1 MMNQPGT
8 TFENVSQR
16 VVFSHLRQLSDHCPV
31 LPEGLSPDEQRDM
44 RASQQDLYDF
54 FRAFYRCA
62 YDHPE
67 AFGLPLTEDVYVREG
82 DGKEAK
88 QDVAKK
94 IKKVRVK
101 MAYGIDFLYLAGE
114 QGVLVNGHLRL
125 KEGDCASFLAKSPR
139 VKQKLLKGM
148 EEAGMTL
155 SEGDDGVLVGNTRH
169 PNMMLALQALAQAC
183 ALNDDDRM
191 ARFLFARCDFCAL
204 EPGYRPDVVD
214 LLRTAVSP
222 SEYERAVALHHA
234 LAEMAYVP
242 TLGVGG
248 YFDWRIQYQGKRAI
262 KSTPLFEFEYDER
275 LRRQFVMRVKCA
287 STNRLVPLVA
297 QQPPSLQR
305 DFYDHAN
312 TCGGASCGWCKTRK
326 GMGPSVL
333 RYDSEKKTICWYMQR
348 RFYEVDG
355 EAVDLIKHY
364 ALLHEA
370 LLAA

>member
-1 MMNQPGT
+1 MDKKTGT
-8 TFENVSQR
+8 AFENISQR
-16 VVFSHLRQLSDHCPV
+16 VVFSHLRQLSDHGPV
-31 LPEGLSPDEQRDM
+31 LPEGLSPSEQRDM
-44 RASQQDLYDF
+44 RASQQELYGF
-54 FRAFYRCA
+54 FRAFYQCA

-82 DGKEAK
+82 DGKETKNEVSK
-88 QDVAKK
+88 Q

-125 KEGDCASFLAKSPR
+125 KEEDYASFLTKSPR

-155 SEGDDGVLVGNTRH
+155 SEGDDGVLVGNTRY

-191 ARFLFARCDFCAL
+191 TRFLFARCDFCAL
-204 EPGYRPDVVD
+204 EPDYRLDVLD
-214 LLRTAVSP
+214 LLRTALPP
-222 SEYERAVALHHA
+222 SEHERAVALHRA
-234 LAEMAYVP
+234 LAEMAYMP
-242 TLGVGG
+242 ALGVGG

-275 LRRQFVMRVKCA
+275 LRRQFVMRIKCA

-297 QQPPSLQR
+297 QRPPSLQR

-333 RYDSEKKTICWYMQR
+333 EHNGHKKTICWYMQR

-355 EAVDLIKHY
+355 EAVDLVKQY

-370 LLAA
+370 LVGA